1 MSLPRPDSGPEGA
14 GAVGGS
20 EDAID
25 DHQKLQNATVALAE
39 GMHFVGSIDD
49 FRVDVD
55 ADESV
60 GGTGVGPQPLRL
72 LLLSVASC
80 TAMDVVSILRKK
92 RQHIAG
98 LSVEARGAAAEG
110 YPKSFERVEI
120 VYRVRGEKIDP
131 RAVERAIELSETR
144 YCPVIAM
151 VGKAAEVSTRYEIE
165 DSGHRS

>member
-1 MSLPRPDSGPEGA
+1 MGRESEGA
-14 GAVGGS
+14 VNNRQ
-20 EDAID
+20 E
-25 DHQKLQNATVALAE
+25 LQNATVALVE
-39 GMHFVGSIDD
+39 SMHFIGMIDD
-49 FRVDVD
+49 FRIDVD

-60 GGTGVGPQPLRL
+60 GGTGAGPQPLRL

-92 RQHIAG
+92 RQHIAV
-98 LSVEARGAAAEG
+98 LSVEAKGAAAEG

-120 VYRVRGEKIDP
+120 VYRVQGESIDP

-151 VGKAAEVSTRYEIE
+151 VGKAAKVSTRYEIE